1 MFSYQFWVLGSEI
14 SQCIIRSRVGH
25 NRVPCIL
32 FFFGEVR
39 GSTGTSGG
47 PSGGIGC
54 LELTTLVAGTEISR
68 VRRSIHSPYFLSS
81 SFPTGKSKFS
91 PIPLPAPLHREAA
104 YARAEAR
111 LWWQP
116 ARASC
121 WDTEYLV
128 NCKWSVWLQLMT
140 EATVW
145 GFFKDSCYGWRRWVL
160 LANVVS
166 LG

>member
-1 MFSYQFWVLGSEI
+1 MQVRPRCQEMFSYHFWVLGSEI
-14 SQCIIRSRVGH
+14 SQCIVRSRVGH
-25 NRVPCIL
+25 NRVPCIQ
-32 FFFGEVR
+32 FFFGEVG

-121 WDTEYLV
+121 WDPSA
-128 NCKWSVWLQLMT
+128 W
-140 EATVW
+140 
-145 GFFKDSCYGWRRWVL
+145 
-160 LANVVS
+160 
-166 LG
+166 